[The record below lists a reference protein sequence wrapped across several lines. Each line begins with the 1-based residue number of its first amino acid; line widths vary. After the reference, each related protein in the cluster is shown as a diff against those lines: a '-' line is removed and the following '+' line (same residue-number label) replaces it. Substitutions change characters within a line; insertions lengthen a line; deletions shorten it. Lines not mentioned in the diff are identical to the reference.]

1 MEPVPETE
9 RMEAFKS
16 SPAPSFLLKSSS
28 PGIPPLELDVAKK
41 PPTIRRSTDPNPTSP
56 ISPSWGPSSTALPYR
71 PRTASP
77 LSSGHTRSRSAATIA
92 SPMSRTQSMPGVSGS
107 GRILYSPQ
115 LPRPASPSN
124 SGSPSRVRP
133 PKKTVD
139 ETFPIPSPIRTSVL
153 DYDKRSAA
161 EESSSPVL
169 GPAMASSSRLRRPSS
184 PFRSIPPPSSSSLS
198 LLPSTPSST
207 SSMRSYD
214 VLSVGYGGSSFSSV
228 PSTPTSARSRS
239 PSISSLETIPDTPD
253 AEEEALEAERLAQ
266 LKAAADAE
274 AAVETGEEADGKGR
288 ASTDALSRGRTLG
301 YGSRDKRKRWSV
313 CGAERRGDLDLET
326 IWED

>member
-16 SPAPSFLLKSSS
+16 SPLPSLLLRNKP
-28 PGIPPLELDVAKK
+28 PGPPLELDVARK

-56 ISPSWGPSSTALPYR
+56 VSPSWGLSSTALPYR
-71 PRTASP
+71 PRTTSP
-77 LSSGHTRSRSAATIA
+77 LSSGHTRSQSAATLA

-107 GRILYSPQ
+107 GRILYPPQ
-115 LPRPASPSN
+115 LPLPASPCS
-124 SGSPSRVRP
+124 SGSPSRVRA
-133 PKKTVD
+133 PKKPAD
-139 ETFPIPSPIRTSVL
+139 EVFPNTSPVRTSVL
-153 DYDKRSAA
+153 DCDKRPAA

-169 GPAMASSSRLRRPSS
+169 GPVTISSSRLRRSTS
-184 PFRSIPPPSSSSLS
+184 PFHNIPPPSSSSLS
-198 LLPSTPSST
+198 LPPSTPSST

-214 VLSVGYGGSSFSSV
+214 MLSMSYGGSLSSV

-253 AEEEALEAERLAQ
+253 AEEEALEVERLAR
-266 LKAAADAE
+266 LKAAADA
-274 AAVETGEEADGKGR
+274 AAAAETGEEVDGKGR
-288 ASTDALSRGRTLG
+288 ASMDSLSRGRTLS